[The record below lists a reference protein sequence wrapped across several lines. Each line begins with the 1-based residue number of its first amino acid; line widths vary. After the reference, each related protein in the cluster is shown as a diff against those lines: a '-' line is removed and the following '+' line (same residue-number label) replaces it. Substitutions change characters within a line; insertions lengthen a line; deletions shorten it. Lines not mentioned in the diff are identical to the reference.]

1 MAFMK
6 ALPSSHPL
14 KSSAA
19 DLASRIHRLYRE
31 ENPLLQQQVYELIL
45 GALRTFCDEADAAG
59 ACRGCGK

>member
-1 MAFMK
+1 MK

-19 DLASRIHRLYRE
+19 DLASRILRLYRE

-45 GALRTFCDEADAAG
+45 GALWAFCDKADAAG

>member
-1 MAFMK
+1 MK

-14 KSSAA
+14 KCSAA

-45 GALRTFCDEADAAG
+45 GVLRAFCDEAVAGDAAR
-59 ACRGCGK
+59 ACQGYGK